1 MGEFRIGD
9 EQLIPCF
16 MAKITGNAARDF
28 RIQFQQAREGA
39 VKDAEAFEGIIHV
52 VERLGSFCLGRVE
65 CLNKYYEPLWEQV
78 ARHSWLA
85 ADGCRNVHTPFSLLY
100 TLVKDAR
107 NDAMH
112 QGASARHLTT
122 HAIELALVF
131 EDALRMIEK
140 NMKGSM
146 VVSDYMIRDL
156 VCADLWQPISLIR
169 QRLLTNSFTYLPV
182 EKAGQWCL
190 LSDVQV
196 AKYLQGCSNTER
208 KKRLAEQLSAA
219 GFELCRAKR
228 VNETMSIDKALEK
241 FDDEPIHEPI
251 LVFRD
256 GAKEGDNANAKPVG
270 ILTAFDLL

>member
-1 MGEFRIGD
+1 
-9 EQLIPCF
+9 
-16 MAKITGNAARDF
+16 MAEITGNAARDF

-39 VKDAEAFEGIIHV
+39 VKDAEAFDGIIHV
-52 VERLGSFCLGRVE
+52 VERLGSFCLGYVANLGQYKPEVE
-65 CLNKYYEPLWEQV
+65 K
-78 ARHSWLA
+78 LA
-85 ADGCRNVHTPFSLLY
+85 ELSSLVNLPAKWRNVHTPFSLLY
-100 TLVKDAR
+100 DLVKDAR

-122 HAIELALVF
+122 HAIELALVL
-131 EDALRMIEK
+131 EDALRMIENDK
-140 NMKGSM
+140 KEPL
-146 VVSDYMIRDL
+146 VVSDYMVRDL

-182 EKAGQWCL
+182 EEAGQWCL

-196 AKYLQGCSNTER
+196 AKYLQESCSNNER
-208 KKRLAEQLSAA
+208 KERLAEPLQTA
-219 GFELCRAKR
+219 GFKLCRAKR
-228 VNETMSIDKALEK
+228 VNETMSIDMALEK
-241 FDDEPIHEPI
+241 FDDKPIHEPI

>member
-1 MGEFRIGD
+1 
-9 EQLIPCF
+9 

-65 CLNKYYEPLWEQV
+65 CLDKYYEPLWEQV
-78 ARHSWLA
+78 ARLSWLA
-85 ADGCRNVHTPFSLLY
+85 DHGWRNVHTPFRVLY

-140 NMKGSM
+140 NRKGSM
-146 VVSDYMIRDL
+146 VVSDYMVRDL

-182 EKAGQWCL
+182 EEAGQWCL

-196 AKYLQGCSNTER
+196 AKYLQEGCSNTER
-208 KKRLAEQLSAA
+208 KERLAEPLETA
-219 GFELCRAKR
+219 GFKLCPAKR

-241 FDDEPIHEPI
+241 FDDKPIHEPI

-256 GAKEGDNANAKPVG
+256 GAKEGDSANAKPVG